1 MEEEGTKTG
10 RRLEEN
16 WKRIRR
22 RPRDDQ
28 KKTGRWNKMGI
39 RQKGDW
45 KKTRRRPEKNQR
57 RTRRRPG
64 DDLKKEGR
72 RLEES

>member
-16 WKRIRR
+16 QKRIRR

-28 KKTGRWNKMGI
+28 KKTGRWNKMEQDGNKTE
-39 RQKGDW
+39 RRLEEDW
-45 KKTRRRPEKNQR
+45 KKTGKEPEEDQEK
-57 RTRRRPG
+57 TRR
-64 DDLKKEGR
+64 
-72 RLEES
+72 